1 MQNRSSFRGRDAIIA
16 EDLQRQEN
24 NLDIDFPTAISFFKD
39 EYMRDEWSERTLA
52 FHLENLAIFSK
63 YLSVAG
69 IGEKISNISPRIL
82 DDFIKSMRNAAKKKN
97 TINGRIK
104 TLRVFFRVLYDS
116 GYISGNPAAGL
127 KSIKGPNSNITPFTD
142 EQISKLLA
150 QPDQGTF
157 TGLRDHLIMS
167 ILVDSGIRLDELCN
181 IRVSDI
187 DIKHGTI
194 YIEKGKGNKSR
205 TVFFGLKTRKKLLK
219 YHQLTQGQGDNFLL
233 LNQDGFR
240 IKPRTVQDNIAKY
253 ARAVGITGVRPSPH
267 TFRHTFAKMFLMNDG
282 DPYALRDLLGHNSMS
297 TVILYLKLFREDLHQ
312 KYKGKSP
319 VDRINS
325 IRSNRPNVRP
335 GLLSGV
341 EQLPGSQID

>member
-1 MQNRSSFRGRDAIIA
+1 MQNRSFRRRGVIKTYGS
-16 EDLQRQEN
+16 QHKEN
-24 NLDIDFPTAISFFKD
+24 NLEIDFSTAITIFRD
-39 EYMRDEWSERTLA
+39 EYMRDDWSERTLA
-52 FHLENLAIFSK
+52 FHFENMAIFSK
-63 YLSVAG
+63 YLSLVG
-69 IGEKISNISPRIL
+69 IGENISDISPRL
-82 DDFIKSMRNAAKKKN
+82 LEDFIKSMRNAGKKRN

-116 GYISGNPAAGL
+116 GYISSNPADGL
-127 KSIKGPNSNITPFTD
+127 KTIKGPNSNITPFTD
-142 EQISKLLA
+142 EQIAKLLA
-150 QPDQGTF
+150 QPDQNTF
-157 TGLRDHLIMS
+157 TGLRDHLIMT
-167 ILVDSGIRLDELCN
+167 IFLDTGIRLDELCS
-181 IRVSDI
+181 IRISVI
-187 DIKHGTI
+187 DIKNGTI

-205 TVFFGLKTRKKLLK
+205 TVFFGLETRKKLLK
-219 YHQLTQGQGDNFLL
+219 YIQIIQGQGDDFLI

-253 ARAVGITGVRPSPH
+253 ARAAGITGVRPSPH

-297 TVILYLKLFREDLHQ
+297 TVILYLKLFREDLHK

-325 IRSNRPNVRP
+325 IKFNRPNVRP

-341 EQLPGSQID
+341 EQ